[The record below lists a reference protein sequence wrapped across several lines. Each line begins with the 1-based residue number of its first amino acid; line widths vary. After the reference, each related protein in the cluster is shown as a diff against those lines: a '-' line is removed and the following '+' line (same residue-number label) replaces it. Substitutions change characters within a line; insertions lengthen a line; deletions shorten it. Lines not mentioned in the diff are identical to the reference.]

1 MRLVKSKMADILYFV
16 FQLVYV
22 ALLVGTRRPTGVNTR
37 YCNLPPMPR
46 RRCLFRS
53 GLARVWRL
61 RHCAVFFRL
70 LFSAD

>member
-37 YCNLPPMPR
+37 YCNLPPMPWSR
-46 RRCLFRS
+46 PLPLCSFRS
-53 GLARVWRL
+53 GRGVA
-61 RHCAVFFRL
+61 AFRL
-70 LFSAD
+70 QN